1 MTLASIVTGMGM
13 LLPTTAGFS
22 FAQLFV
28 LMVALWGVGLAN
40 GVYKIGIQT
49 GILAPESVVQG
60 INHPGTFYGMRDF
73 AQKYVFASYCARA
86 ANEVYKSTWSTP
98 KVGIDLDA
106 RDGRARSGKESYDVF
121 EFRDRDNKSILNG
134 KNAICGELRIMSQ
147 PPAADVPG
155 TNGNA
160 ELSRTVQQIRTQA
173 YTIKLRTLRNLM
185 RNLDAW
191 VAEWPATADQPGWN
205 NVTSRRFN
213 EIVRQADTEVVNGLR
228 GQGQNA
234 EQQVN
239 AVTQNIVQDIT
250 RSGWAEAGG
259 WFQKVGQI
267 RSTLVNI
274 TSAPIASLERTAT
287 DITGEKDPRQKLFNR
302 SIAMSVSVLL
312 KAFRA
317 EGEELDAEAVGAV
330 KFDNIFDG
338 IGTGSDKSPDSTG
351 FKKMITDKLNTTS
364 STWMKWIT
372 EMATGANGDG
382 TNGEVNANLF
392 CGDNGRIGGAINRMK
407 CVGDAVAGT
416 RVGLYIL
423 DAGLKTGAFAGRL
436 GASAVSWIPGVG
448 EGVDNAADSFWDWLL
463 ALPVYHIALIGQ
475 YMDPVAFMFGIVLP
489 SMPYMIFLIVIVGWL
504 LGVLQTVLAIPLWA
518 LLHMTPEQTFV
529 GSQRQGYLMILSL
542 FVRPALAI
550 IGLFAAIL
558 VSDPLVTFVV
568 NGFFA
573 VREAVDG
580 GATGAMS
587 YIGALPMFLWWM
599 IALSFLLIPVLQMC
613 FGLPQILPGAVLQW
627 IGAGVSDLG
636 ESGATGKLQSGL
648 AASSLP
654 DNKLRDIQNKRLK
667 EKNRLKEKDNG
678 GGGTGNGG
686 NTPVISGEQGINPG
700 TPGSD

>member
-1 MTLASIVTGMGM
+1 
-13 LLPTTAGFS
+13 
-22 FAQLFV
+22 
-28 LMVALWGVGLAN
+28 
-40 GVYKIGIQT
+40 
-49 GILAPESVVQG
+49 
-60 INHPGTFYGMRDF
+60 
-73 AQKYVFASYCARA
+73 
-86 ANEVYKSTWSTP
+86 
-98 KVGIDLDA
+98 
-106 RDGRARSGKESYDVF
+106 
-121 EFRDRDNKSILNG
+121 
-134 KNAICGELRIMSQ
+134 
-147 PPAADVPG
+147 
-155 TNGNA
+155 
-160 ELSRTVQQIRTQA
+160 
-173 YTIKLRTLRNLM
+173 M

-191 VAEWPATADQPGWN
+191 VAEWPANADQPGWN

-213 EIVRQADTEVVNGLR
+213 DIVRQADTEVVNGLR
-228 GQGQNA
+228 GQGGNA

-259 WFQKVGQI
+259 WFQKVGQV

-317 EGEELDAEAVGAV
+317 EGEELDAEAIGAV

-351 FKKMITDKLNTTS
+351 FKKMITDKLNTAS
-364 STWMKWIT
+364 SAWMKWIT

-382 TNGEVNANLF
+382 TNGEINANLF
-392 CGDNGRIGGAINRMK
+392 CGNNGRIGGAINRMK

-475 YMDPVAFMFGIVLP
+475 YMDPVAFMFGVVLP

-648 AASSLP
+648 AASNLP

-678 GGGTGNGG
+678 GGGDGNGG
-686 NTPVISGEQGINPG
+686 NTPVITGPQGVGPDNSGK
-700 TPGSD
+700 